1 MNEIA
6 NLARIVTSRSLASLP
21 LLDLRG
27 PQSNKENQFVAALT
41 KAPEV
46 TQLQVVKA
54 LYGKATAVNLRAL
67 QKLQS
72 RVRSKLLNQLYFLDH
87 SDTRHLVSR
96 RYELECLDLLHKV
109 SILYAEREYKLT
121 ERLLLR
127 CLRLAETGEFT
138 QYIVQSA
145 RMLRNLHAEQR
156 QVIAYKKASK
166 LLQKAQQL
174 LVWEDEAEQLY
185 TDTQLA
191 LSGTVAARRAVLALL
206 PGRIEQLEALHRR
219 ARSFTTYNNMY
230 RARLAYE
237 ELQGNYQEMIRVTA
251 AASRRLRDGK
261 LNARRFDVRFN
272 HFVSIYAY
280 LRSRQPV
287 QGLRLAEEYS
297 RDFHPSSGNWFY
309 FQEHHVLLALHAQQY
324 ERAQQLMGVI
334 MKNPAYTIQR
344 EAALQRWDLYK
355 AYIEFVLPPQRV
367 TTARQRQMAQW
378 VLQLPEYSRDKR
390 GHNVAILVLQ
400 LLHFLRE
407 HDLEAV
413 LLRLERLRK
422 YQQRHLYEPT
432 TIRSRLFLRLL
443 QLIVEKSFDA
453 AQTAERGK
461 ALLQQLRDTPP
472 PGEAFSEVEIIPYEH
487 LWELVLTLLREGPPV
502 ANEPGPGDDG

>member
-21 LLDLRG
+21 VLDLRSRQ
-27 PQSNKENQFVAALT
+27 PNKENQFVAALT
-41 KAPEV
+41 TSPDT

-54 LYGKATAVNLRAL
+54 LYGKATAANVRAL

-87 SDTRHLVSR
+87 SDPRHLVSR

-109 SILYAEREYKLT
+109 SILYAEREYKLS
-121 ERLLLR
+121 ERLLQR

-138 QYIVQSA
+138 HYVVQSA

-156 QVIAYKKASK
+156 QAIPYKKVAK
-166 LLQKAQQL
+166 LLVRAQQIL
-174 LVWEDEAEQLY
+174 ALEDEAEQLY

-191 LSGTVAARRAVLALL
+191 LTGTVATRRAVLAVL
-206 PGRIEQLEALHRR
+206 PDRLAQLESLHRR
-219 ARSFTTYNNMY
+219 ARSFTTYNIVY
-230 RARLAYE
+230 RVRMAFE
-237 ELQGNYQEMIRVTA
+237 ELQGNYQEIIRVTA
-251 AASRRLRDGK
+251 AASRRLREGK
-261 LNARRFDVRFN
+261 LNERRFDIRYN
-272 HFVSIYAY
+272 HFMSIYAY

-287 QGLRLAEEYS
+287 QGLRLAEEYA
-297 RDFHPSSGNWFY
+297 RDFHPSSSNWFY
-309 FQEHHVLLALHAQQY
+309 FQEHHVLLALHAEQY
-324 ERAQQLMGVI
+324 ERAQQLLVLI
-334 MKNPAYTIQR
+334 TKNPAYPIQR

-355 AYIEFVLPPQRV
+355 AYIDFVLPPQRV

-378 VLQLPEYSRDKR
+378 VLQLPDYSRDKR

-407 HDLEAV
+407 RNLEEV

-422 YQQRHLYEPT
+422 YQQRHLYEPST
-432 TIRSRLFLRLL
+432 LRSRLFLRLL
-443 QLIVEKSFDA
+443 QVIVEKNFDA
-453 AQTAERGK
+453 AKAADRGK

-472 PGEAFSEVEIIPYEH
+472 PGEAFAEVEIIPYEQ
-487 LWELVLTLLREGPPV
+487 LWELVLGLLREGAPV
-502 ANEPGPGDDG
+502 SNEPGA